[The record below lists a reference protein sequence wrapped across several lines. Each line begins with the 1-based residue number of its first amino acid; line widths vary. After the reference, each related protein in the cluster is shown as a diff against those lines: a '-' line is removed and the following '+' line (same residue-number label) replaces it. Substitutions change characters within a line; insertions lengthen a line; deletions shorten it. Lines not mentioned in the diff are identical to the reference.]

1 MNSIKI
7 RGTPMIYLQLIES
20 EDDKFKFETI
30 YKQYRNLMFYV
41 AFNLLGNEQDAEDVV
56 HSAFLKIAENLQN
69 LSEAI
74 CPKTKSYVV
83 IVTENKAI
91 DMLRQRNRHDIQPL
105 DELPE
110 NYYSNIQPSA
120 HSFIDTISG
129 NSALAK
135 CILALP
141 PRYKEI
147 ILLKYYHGYNLHEIA
162 KMLDITL
169 VNAIKMNQRAKKKL
183 KEFCKKE
190 GLL

>member
-1 MNSIKI
+1 
-7 RGTPMIYLQLIES
+7 MIYLQLIES
-20 EDDKFKFETI
+20 EDDKFKFEKI

-41 AFNLLGNEQDAEDVV
+41 AFNLLGNEQDAEDAV
-56 HSAFLKIAENLQN
+56 HSAFLKVAENLQN
-69 LSEAI
+69 LSETI

-83 IVTENKAI
+83 IVTEHKAI
-91 DMLRQRNRHDIQPL
+91 DMLRQRNRHDIQSL
-105 DELPE
+105 DDLPE
-110 NYYSNIQPSA
+110 TFCSDKSSA
-120 HSFIDTISG
+120 HSFTDELLG

-169 VNAIKMNQRAKKKL
+169 VNAIKMDQRAKKKL

>member
-1 MNSIKI
+1 
-7 RGTPMIYLQLIES
+7 
-20 EDDKFKFETI
+20 
-30 YKQYRNLMFYV
+30 MFYV
-41 AFNLLGNEQDAEDVV
+41 AFNLLGNEQDAEDAV
-56 HSAFLKIAENLQN
+56 HAAFLKVAENLQN

-91 DMLRQRNRHDIQPL
+91 DMLRQRNHHDIQSL

-110 NYYSNIQPSA
+110 NFVFHHPTSDSLAAESLSA
-120 HSFIDTISG
+120 D
-129 NSALAK
+129 SALAK

-141 PRYKEI
+141 PRYREI

-169 VNAIKMNQRAKKKL
+169 VNAIKIDQRAKKKL

>member
-1 MNSIKI
+1 
-7 RGTPMIYLQLIES
+7 MIYLQLIES
-20 EDDKFKFETI
+20 EDDKFKFEKI

-41 AFNLLGNEQDAEDVV
+41 AFHLLGNKPDAEDAV
-56 HSAFLKIAENLQN
+56 HAAFLKVAENLQN
-69 LSEAI
+69 LSDAI

-91 DMLRQRNRHDIQPL
+91 DILRQRNRHEVQSL

-110 NYYSNIQPSA
+110 NFVYQP
-120 HSFIDTISG
+120 HSDKLTTHGFTDELSG
-129 NSALAK
+129 DSALAK

-169 VNAIKMNQRAKKKL
+169 VNAIKIDQRAKKKL

>member
-1 MNSIKI
+1 
-7 RGTPMIYLQLIES
+7 MIYLQLIES
-20 EDDKFKFETI
+20 EDDKFKFEKI

-41 AFNLLGNEQDAEDVV
+41 AFNLLGNEQDAEDAV
-56 HSAFLKIAENLQN
+56 HSAFLKVAENLQN

-83 IVTENKAI
+83 IVTEHKAI
-91 DMLRQRNRHDIQPL
+91 DMLRQRNRHDIQSL
-105 DELPE
+105 DDLPE
-110 NYYSNIQPSA
+110 TFCSDKSSA
-120 HSFIDTISG
+120 HSFTDELLG

-169 VNAIKMNQRAKKKL
+169 VNAIKMDQRAKKKL

>member
-1 MNSIKI
+1 
-7 RGTPMIYLQLIES
+7 MIYLQLIES
-20 EDDKFKFETI
+20 EDDKFKFEKI
-30 YKQYRNLMFYV
+30 YKQYRNLMYYV
-41 AFNLLGNEQDAEDVV
+41 AFNLLGNEPDAEDVV
-56 HSAFLKIAENLQN
+56 HAAFLKIAENLQN

-91 DMLRQRNRHDIQPL
+91 DMLRQRNRHEIQSL
-105 DELPE
+105 DELPK
-110 NYYSNIQPSA
+110 
-120 HSFIDTISG
+120 HISSDIHLELSG
-129 NSALAK
+129 ESALAK

-169 VNAIKMNQRAKKKL
+169 VNAIKIDQRAKKKL
-183 KEFCKKE
+183 KECCKKE

>member
-1 MNSIKI
+1 
-7 RGTPMIYLQLIES
+7 MIYLQLIES
-20 EDDKFKFETI
+20 DDDKSKFEKI
-30 YKQYRNLMFYV
+30 YQTYKNLMFYV
-41 AFNLLGNEQDAEDVV
+41 AFNLLNNEQDAEDAV
-56 HSAFLKIAENLQN
+56 HAAFVKVAENIQK
-69 LSEAI
+69 LSDPV

-91 DMLRQRNRHDIQPL
+91 DMLRAHNRHEIQSL
-105 DELPE
+105 HDLSENFVYSSHSFSDEL
-110 NYYSNIQPSA
+110 SS
-120 HSFIDTISG
+120 DSG
-129 NSALAK
+129 LSK

-162 KMLDITL
+162 KMLDISL
-169 VNAIKMNQRAKKKL
+169 ANAIKLDQRAKKKL